1 MRGEVLQFTICLI
14 AMNFNDKIHRLLYL
28 WIHIII
34 QVGRCFTVYLLIL
47 TNTNE
52 KKSLTDKP
60 PLYDIHHI
68 YIIDLPEKKRTNI

>member
-1 MRGEVLQFTICLI
+1 MFHSVFTH
-14 AMNFNDKIHRLLYL
+14 FDKYK
-28 WIHIII
+28 W
-34 QVGRCFTVYLLIL
+34 
-47 TNTNE
+47 